1 MVHEAIEFL
10 KTALNNYL
18 LQKIPDNT
26 VTAPRVDYP
35 KIDSDP
41 PVFNLRTVNLSL
53 INLEE
58 ERVLRPA
65 NPYAQISSD
74 GTHSSVSPPLNLM
87 LTLLFSAKFTDYQA
101 ALKHLS
107 FTMQFFQTHHTFIPT
122 EFPAMP
128 SGIDKLMMEFQSLNN
143 AQKNEIWSSLKVAY
157 LPSVVYKLRMLVYQ
171 EDSASSDTAITQTS
185 NQNTLL
191 R

>member
-18 LQKIPDNT
+18 LQKIPDST

-35 KIDSDP
+35 KIDTDP
-41 PVFNLRTVNLSL
+41 PVFNLRTVNLVL

-65 NPYAQISSD
+65 DPYAQVSSD
-74 GTHSSVSPPLNLM
+74 GTHGSVSPPLSVI

-107 FTMQFFQTHHTFIPT
+107 FTMQFFQSNQLFTP
-122 EFPAMP
+122 EDFPGMP
-128 SGIDKLMMEFQSLNN
+128 DGIDKLTVEFQSLNN

-171 EDSASSDTAITQTS
+171 QDSTSSDTLVTQTS